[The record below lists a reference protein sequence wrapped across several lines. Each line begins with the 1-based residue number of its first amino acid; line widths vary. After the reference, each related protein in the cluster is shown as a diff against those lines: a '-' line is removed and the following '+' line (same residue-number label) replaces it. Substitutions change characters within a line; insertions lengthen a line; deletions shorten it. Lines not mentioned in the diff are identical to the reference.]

1 MRDDARRTETA
12 CYTHTNEE
20 EGEEERTSIFL
31 VLVVVVVKGG
41 DDDEDEKGRETAR
54 IVSSFSLLF

>member
-20 EGEEERTSIFL
+20 EEERTSIFL